1 MAEKKSPASK
11 KAGKKS
17 QVSKKTVKKSPA
29 SKKIKA
35 KSPALEKAVEK
46 SPALEKAGKI
56 AKIAAAT
63 ADEGKAENILILE
76 MTNLT
81 TLCNYFVI
89 CTGRSA
95 PHLKA
100 LSERIVECVRNEIN
114 QRPGSVSGDTSS
126 RWLVLD
132 YGSVIVH
139 ILSPETR
146 EYYQLEHLWGDAPR
160 VAELLPEIRE
170 KRNVQAVN
178 KTA

>member
-1 MAEKKSPASK
+1 MAEKKSPAAK
-11 KAGKKS
+11 KAGKKTPAA
-17 QVSKKTVKKSPA
+17 KKTAKKNPVAKKTAKKSPQLGLA
-29 SKKIKA
+29 
-35 KSPALEKAVEK
+35 EKK

-63 ADEGKAENILILE
+63 ADEGKAEDILILE

-81 TLCNYFVI
+81 TLCDYFVI
-89 CTGRSA
+89 CTGKSA

-100 LSERIVECVRNEIN
+100 ISERIVECVRDEIS
-114 QRPGSVSGDTSS
+114 QKPVSVNGDTAS

-146 EYYQLEHLWGDAPR
+146 EYYQLENLWGDAPR
-160 VAELLPEIRE
+160 ILELLPEIRK
-170 KRNVQAVN
+170 KRDALTAK
-178 KTA
+178 KTV